1 MNLPAGEYERQLN
14 HITEKVCLCEG
25 LSASV
30 YIKNDM
36 LKKKERSAVAIC
48 PGPNLAYFSGIY
60 SLEEMVGHIYG
71 KIDLLRTSG
80 RANIFINELNLY
92 IDYLNREISGCIDSM
107 TDKKAKYFQSFSD
120 QLQQGIDYYKQ
131 LIPQMTGNTRDYIAR
146 MFNDLA
152 LSEKQ
157 LCAIAIK

>member
-1 MNLPAGEYERQLN
+1 
-14 HITEKVCLCEG
+14 
-25 LSASV
+25 
-30 YIKNDM
+30 
-36 LKKKERSAVAIC
+36 
-48 PGPNLAYFSGIY
+48 
-60 SLEEMVGHIYG
+60 MVGHIYG
-71 KIDLLRTSG
+71 KIDLLRNSN

-107 TDKKAKYFQSFSD
+107 NDKKAKYFQSFSD
-120 QLQQGIDYYKQ
+120 QLQQGINYYKQ
-131 LIPQMTGNTRDYIAR
+131 LIPQMTDDTRDYIAR